1 MKRKKQQ
8 RERAGDCMST
18 NSKKE
23 IKQQMK
29 LGTDAFLFETVEG
42 DDVLTFVPCW

>member
-1 MKRKKQQ
+1 MN
-8 RERAGDCMST
+8 T

-23 IKQQMK
+23 IKQQIK

-42 DDVLTFVPCW
+42 DGVLTFVPC

>member
-1 MKRKKQQ
+1 
-8 RERAGDCMST
+8 MST

-29 LGTDAFLFETVEG
+29 LGTDACFFETVEG
-42 DDVLTFVPCW
+42 NDVLTFVPC

>member
-8 RERAGDCMST
+8 RERAGDCMNT

-42 DDVLTFVPCW
+42 DGVLTFVPC

>member
-8 RERAGDCMST
+8 RERAGDCMNT

-23 IKQQMK
+23 IKQPMK
-29 LGTDAFLFETVEG
+29 LGTDVFLFETG
-42 DDVLTFVPCW
+42 DGVLTFVPC